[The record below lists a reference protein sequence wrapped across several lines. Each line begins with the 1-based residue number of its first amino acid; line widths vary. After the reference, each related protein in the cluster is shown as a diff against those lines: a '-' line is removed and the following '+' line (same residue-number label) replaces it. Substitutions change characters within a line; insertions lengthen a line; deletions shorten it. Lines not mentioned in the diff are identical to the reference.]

1 MQGSGCVEAERCHM
15 VFNYGQCGVACGL
28 TAGFDVG
35 SDLYHES
42 TGGSLDLKQGNDRSR
57 LSLWQGIVWQQNGRE
72 IGHW

>member
-1 MQGSGCVEAERCHM
+1 M

-57 LSLWQGIVWQQNGRE
+57 LSLWQGIVWQQNG
-72 IGHW
+72 